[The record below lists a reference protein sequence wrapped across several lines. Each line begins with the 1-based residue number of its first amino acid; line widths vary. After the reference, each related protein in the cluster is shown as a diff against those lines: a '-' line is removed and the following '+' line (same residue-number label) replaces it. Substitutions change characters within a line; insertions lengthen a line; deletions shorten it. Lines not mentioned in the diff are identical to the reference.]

1 MNDKT
6 ESYGGG
12 PLLSSSLSS
21 SENSGHKLESCFDDI
36 LSRMRQA
43 CGVTGDKK
51 LSEELGITY
60 SAITAARKRGTIP
73 PAWYVAVSEKYGV
86 SMDWLRTGEGETTR
100 GGAQFAK
107 IRPGERWDDPLPG
120 SEDGPLW
127 KAGLY
132 QRHKE
137 EPEPQPSIYNDSPR
151 KDVSIADLLAKTAR
165 VLESNTVYREALHS
179 NIEAFHHGVVLDE
192 RVNKMEEQFG
202 QALAS
207 LQEQLREIQAENKTI
222 RHELEESRAASSIR
236 DTG

>member
-1 MNDKT
+1 MKAQSGNAQDSSELPGLLPNSSKKPGTDFEPTLDRMKTACRAKSDKMLADALDVKHSTITTSRRRGAVPASWLLTISDKT
-6 ESYGGG
+6 
-12 PLLSSSLSS
+12 
-21 SENSGHKLESCFDDI
+21 
-36 LSRMRQA
+36 
-43 CGVTGDKK
+43 
-51 LSEELGITY
+51 
-60 SAITAARKRGTIP
+60 
-73 PAWYVAVSEKYGV
+73 GV
-86 SMDWLRTGEGETTR
+86 SVDWLRTGEGEMKR

-107 IRPGERWDDPLPG
+107 IRPGERWDDPRPD

-222 RHELEESRAASSIR
+222 RHELEESRAASAIR